1 MDKLELFEPVKDDNV
16 SSLVRK
22 YVERVC
28 NVSKR
33 LPLYTIIIYLVLLL
47 LSVGLISMFKG
58 QPFTEI
64 LVFGIPLQG
73 AWAKTD
79 PELLTACIIGSA
91 TVAVIVSILY
101 YKRVISDFNSILL
114 EDCDGYEYLVLAKY
128 GVYHPVNYASEIV
141 FQYAYATAL
150 CIHGK
155 FEEAL
160 NFVAPFENDKKKRN
174 IWLSVKLNTAE
185 SDEEFNLYYEQ
196 LKKKGL
202 FKIVKLYRDGKYDE
216 TINYIRTNIEMKPS
230 YKAAIGSYYLTRAY
244 EATNRY
250 EEAFVAISGCLAN
263 SEYLPLLHEKASEI
277 YARLSNMLFSMDKMM
292 EPEVSA
298 KPDDYEEVSEE
309 PEVSAKPDDYEEV
322 SEEPEV
328 SSDFEEVSNQ
338 SEEVS
343 AKPDDCEEV
352 SEESETSA
360 KPDEEL

>member
-174 IWLSVKLNTAE
+174 IWLSVKLNTVE
-185 SDEEFNLYYEQ
+185 SDDEFNLYYEQ

-202 FKIVKLYRDGKYDE
+202 FRIVKLYRDGKYDE

-230 YKAAIGSYYLTRAY
+230 YEAAIGSYYLARAY
-244 EATNRY
+244 EATNKY

-277 YARLSNMLFSMDKMM
+277 YTRLNDMLFSMDKMM

-298 KPDDYEEVSEE
+298 KPDDS
-309 PEVSAKPDDYEEV
+309 EEV

-343 AKPDDCEEV
+343 AKPDESGEV
-352 SEESETSA
+352 SA

>member
-1 MDKLELFEPVKDDNV
+1 MNGLDLFEQVKDDNV

-22 YVERVC
+22 YVEKVC
-28 NVSKR
+28 NVSRR

-79 PELLTACIIGSA
+79 PELLTACIISSA
-91 TVAVIVSILY
+91 IVAVIVSILY
-101 YKRVISDFNSILL
+101 YKKVISDFNSILF

-141 FQYAYATAL
+141 FQSAYATAL

-174 IWLSVKLNTAE
+174 IWLSVKLNTVE
-185 SDEEFNLYYEQ
+185 SDDEFNLYYGQ

-230 YKAAIGSYYLTRAY
+230 YEAAIGSYYLARAY
-244 EATNRY
+244 EATDRY

-277 YARLSNMLFSMDKMM
+277 YARLNNMLFSMDKMM
-292 EPEVSA
+292 EPEDSA
-298 KPDDYEEVSEE
+298 KPDDSEE
-309 PEVSAKPDDYEEV
+309 DIEALSISEEDIEDSAKPDD
-322 SEEPEV
+322 SEEI
-328 SSDFEEVSNQ
+328 
-338 SEEVS
+338 SEESDNSKEDS
-343 AKPDDCEEV
+343 AKPD
-352 SEESETSA
+352 
-360 KPDEEL
+360 KEL